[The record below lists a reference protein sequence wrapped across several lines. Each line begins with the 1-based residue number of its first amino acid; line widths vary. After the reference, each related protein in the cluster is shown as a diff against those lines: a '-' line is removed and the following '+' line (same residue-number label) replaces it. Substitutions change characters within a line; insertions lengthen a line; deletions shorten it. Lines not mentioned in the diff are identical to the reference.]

1 MDKVLVTGADG
12 FLGNNVTR
20 RLIKLGFQVK
30 AFLQPGRNT
39 NSLDG
44 LSIEKYTGDLLNQ
57 ADLLTASSDCDY
69 IIHTAANTSI
79 WPSRSEIVRRVNIE
93 GTGNVIKAAAQ
104 DHIKRLVYVG
114 TASSFGFGTRQIPG
128 TESSPF
134 KSDKYGLDY
143 IDSKKQAQDNVLE
156 AVQTLGLKAIIVNPT
171 FMIGAYD
178 TKPSSGTLLL
188 ALYQGKV
195 PGYTNSG
202 RNFLHVKDAA
212 VAIVNALIQGR
223 VGECYILGN
232 ENLTY
237 KEFYKIVGSEL
248 HISPPGIL
256 IPKPFILMFG
266 WFSQVIA
273 KITGNPAT
281 VSLPVARV
289 SLDSHFF
296 SAKKAIEE
304 LDLPQT
310 PISIAI
316 KDAFEWFKTNNYLNK
331 KV

>member
-12 FLGNNVTR
+12 FLGNNVI
-20 RLIKLGFQVK
+20 RLLLKKGFQVK
-30 AFLQPGRNT
+30 AFLQPGRDT
-39 NSLDG
+39 HSLDG
-44 LSIEKYTGDLLNQ
+44 LDVEEYIGDLLIET
-57 ADLLTASSDCDY
+57 DLLTASADCDY

-93 GTGNVIKAAAQ
+93 GTGNVIKAAIQ
-104 DHIKRLVYVG
+104 DHVKRLVYVG
-114 TASSFGFGTRQIPG
+114 TASSFGFGSKQNPG
-128 TESSPF
+128 TEKSPF

-143 IDSKKQAQDNVLE
+143 IDSKKQAQDDVLS
-156 AVQTLGLKAIIVNPT
+156 AVSKLGLKAIIVNPT
-171 FMIGAYD
+171 FMIGPYD

-195 PGYTNSG
+195 PGYTRSG
-202 RNFLHVKDAA
+202 RNFLYVKDAA
-212 VAIVNALIQGR
+212 TAIVNALEQGR
-223 VGECYILGN
+223 IGECYILGN

-237 KEFYKIVGSEL
+237 KEFYKIVGTEL
-248 HISPPGIL
+248 HISPPKML
-256 IPKPFILMFG
+256 IPKPIILLFG

-273 KITGNPAT
+273 KITGKPAT

-296 SAKKAIEE
+296 SAKKAIQE

-310 PISIAI
+310 PVSIAI
-316 KDAFEWFKTNNYLNK
+316 KDAFEWFKTNNYLDK
-331 KV
+331 KI

>member
-1 MDKVLVTGADG
+1 
-12 FLGNNVTR
+12 
-20 RLIKLGFQVK
+20 
-30 AFLQPGRNT
+30 
-39 NSLDG
+39 
-44 LSIEKYTGDLLNQ
+44 
-57 ADLLTASSDCDY
+57 
-69 IIHTAANTSI
+69 
-79 WPSRSEIVRRVNIE
+79 
-93 GTGNVIKAAAQ
+93 
-104 DHIKRLVYVG
+104 
-114 TASSFGFGTRQIPG
+114 
-128 TESSPF
+128 
-134 KSDKYGLDY
+134 
-143 IDSKKQAQDNVLE
+143 
-156 AVQTLGLKAIIVNPT
+156 
-171 FMIGAYD
+171 MIGAYD

-188 ALYQGKV
+188 ALYQGKI